1 MAPPPCICLWPG
13 VQQQEGCGAL
23 LGPSCRTAADVS
35 SLQSCEWPAGD
46 GESTQQRL
54 CLLKTRRCPP
64 DGTPKDIPQTCELV
78 FINNGTAIEAR
89 TQCVWSQLLRTGPQ
103 PVQVTTHH
111 LGSTYLFY
119 FVSREDGTWR
129 ELQYMGVEFKR
140 ASAASNVVWAI
151 GGDHQV
157 YVYVYGLEVAI
168 RVKECVYENQRWNP
182 VNGFSDQLLPTD
194 RPQWSSVCGLRE
206 TTR

>member
-1 MAPPPCICLWPG
+1 MNIH
-13 VQQQEGCGAL
+13 L
-23 LGPSCRTAADVS
+23 L
-35 SLQSCEWPAGD
+35 
-46 GESTQQRL
+46 
-54 CLLKTRRCPP
+54 
-64 DGTPKDIPQTCELV
+64 
-78 FINNGTAIEAR
+78 F
-89 TQCVWSQLLRTGPQ
+89 
-103 PVQVTTHH
+103 
-111 LGSTYLFY
+111 
-119 FVSREDGTWR
+119 REEGTWR

-194 RPQWSSVCGLRE
+194 RPQWSSVCGLKE
-206 TTR
+206 TTRQAKHRSWKTTTSN

>member
-1 MAPPPCICLWPG
+1 MNIR
-13 VQQQEGCGAL
+13 L
-23 LGPSCRTAADVS
+23 L
-35 SLQSCEWPAGD
+35 
-46 GESTQQRL
+46 
-54 CLLKTRRCPP
+54 
-64 DGTPKDIPQTCELV
+64 
-78 FINNGTAIEAR
+78 F
-89 TQCVWSQLLRTGPQ
+89 
-103 PVQVTTHH
+103 
-111 LGSTYLFY
+111 
-119 FVSREDGTWR
+119 REEGTWR

-194 RPQWSSVCGLRE
+194 RPQWSSVCGLKE
-206 TTR
+206 TTRQAKHRSCKTITSN

>member
-1 MAPPPCICLWPG
+1 
-13 VQQQEGCGAL
+13 
-23 LGPSCRTAADVS
+23 
-35 SLQSCEWPAGD
+35 
-46 GESTQQRL
+46 
-54 CLLKTRRCPP
+54 
-64 DGTPKDIPQTCELV
+64 
-78 FINNGTAIEAR
+78 
-89 TQCVWSQLLRTGPQ
+89 
-103 PVQVTTHH
+103 
-111 LGSTYLFY
+111 
-119 FVSREDGTWR
+119 
-129 ELQYMGVEFKR
+129 MGVEFKR

-206 TTR
+206 TTRQVANDMSTSQQPILYREGVELSSMAWAWDEEWHIDQVGNRKAPHYSSH